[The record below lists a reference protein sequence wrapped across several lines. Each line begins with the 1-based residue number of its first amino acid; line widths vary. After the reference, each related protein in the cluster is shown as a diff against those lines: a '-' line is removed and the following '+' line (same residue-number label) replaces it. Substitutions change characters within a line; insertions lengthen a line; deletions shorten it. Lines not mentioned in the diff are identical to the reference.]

1 MFLWK
6 KLWKS
11 TKNNR
16 RSKWKCKISIYTG
29 TTGLK
34 RRTRPSRTTGSKR
47 GDKGDRGEIGPQG
60 PQGENGPTTIEVGIT
75 ETSKPETEAIVT
87 NVGTNKDVILN
98 FKIPRG
104 KPGEKGEQGETWPI
118 GPRGLPGEIGISQV
132 ITIDG
137 TETVEPDE
145 PTEVQDDFD
154 ANIHHLT
161 FYIPKGEKGEQGPVG
176 PQGPPGPQGQ
186 MQVAYTIRYLDET
199 QN

>member
-1 MFLWK
+1 MNK
-6 KLWKS
+6 KENKCS
-11 TKNNR
+11 CGKNYE
-16 RSKWKCKISIYTG
+16 KAQKIIEEANENVKYRYIQG
-29 TTGLK
+29 PQGPK
-34 RRTRPSRTTGSKR
+34 

-75 ETSKPETEAIVT
+75 ETSEPETEAIVT

-176 PQGPPGPQGQ
+176 PQGPPRPQGQ
-186 MQVAYTIRYLDET
+186 MQVAYTIRHLDET